1 MMALA
6 AGEGRLAIRK
16 AERAEKYLQ
25 RPELTKL
32 VLAQGAEMAGDPQL
46 ATKTY
51 KALVTDDR
59 TRFVGVRGLMKQKL
73 DAGDT
78 TRP

>member
-1 MMALA
+1 
-6 AGEGRLAIRK
+6 
-16 AERAEKYLQ
+16 
-25 RPELTKL
+25 

-59 TRFVGVRGLMKQKL
+59 TRFVGVRG
-73 DAGDT
+73 
-78 TRP
+78 